1 MNFRLGDVMTA
12 VVFVKPDGSRL
23 EIEAAYGESAMQAAT
38 GNLVPGII
46 GECGG
51 EVSCATCH
59 VFVDEEW
66 IDRLPVKSD
75 DEIDMLESTAVEPTE
90 KSRLSCQIKLVTEL
104 DGIVLNVPTE
114 QR

>member
-1 MNFRLGDVMTA
+1 MTV
-12 VVFVKPDGSRL
+12 VVFVQSDGSRL
-23 EIEAAYGESAMQAAT
+23 QIDAADGESAMQAAT

-51 EVSCATCH
+51 ELSCATCH
-59 VFVDEEW
+59 VFVDDDWMDKLAE
-66 IDRLPVKSD
+66 KSD
-75 DEIDMLESTAVEPTE
+75 DEIDMLESTAVEPT
-90 KSRLSCQIKLVTEL
+90 KNSRLSCQIKLVSEL